1 MRLTEYSH
9 GAGWACKLSQKELAQ
24 VLTHFRQQNNSNTS
38 QILVGL
44 DSPDDGGVIDIGNG
58 IRIVQ
63 TVDFFTPI
71 LDNPFDWGR
80 VAAANALSDIYAMG
94 GTPISSLQLVSWPRE
109 DLSFEI
115 LSEVLKGGLEIMQS
129 AGCNIIGGHS
139 IDDKEPKYGFAV
151 TGIINDVIYKKR
163 NLQVGDKLFLT
174 KPLGSG
180 IISSAI
186 KKNIASEKAIS
197 EVTEVMTTLND
208 KALEAAK
215 ELNANAIT
223 DVTGFGLL
231 GHLIEMI
238 GDSEVTVN
246 IYFDNVPVIEHAKE
260 YLNNGVYPS
269 GSKRNFDSAKENIIY
284 SDDQESFVK
293 ILSDAQ
299 TSGGLLISAPND
311 NSIDLDDISDRLGLN
326 IWEIGDIVSRYKNK
340 VNIINSKW

>member
-1 MRLTEYSH
+1 M
-9 GAGWACKLSQKELAQ
+9 
-24 VLTHFRQQNNSNTS
+24 
-38 QILVGL
+38 VGL

-58 IRIVQ
+58 IRVVQ

-71 LDNPFDWGR
+71 LDNPFDWGK

-151 TGIINDVIYKKR
+151 TGIINDAIYKKR

-246 IYFDNVPVIEHAKE
+246 IYLDNVPVIEHAKE
-260 YLNNGVYPS
+260 YFNNGVYPS

-284 SDDQESFVK
+284 NDDQESFVK

-311 NSIDLDDISDRLGLN
+311 NSINLDDISDKLGLN

-340 VNIINSKW
+340 VNIINSK

>member
-1 MRLTEYSH
+1 M
-9 GAGWACKLSQKELAQ
+9 
-24 VLTHFRQQNNSNTS
+24 
-38 QILVGL
+38 VGL

-58 IRIVQ
+58 IRVVQ

-71 LDNPFDWGR
+71 LDNPFDWGK

-151 TGIINDVIYKKR
+151 TGIINDAIYKKR

-246 IYFDNVPVIEHAKE
+246 IYLDNVPVIEHAKE

-269 GSKRNFDSAKENIIY
+269 GSKRNFDSAEENIIY

-340 VNIINSKW
+340 VNIIDSK

>member
-1 MRLTEYSH
+1 M
-9 GAGWACKLSQKELAQ
+9 
-24 VLTHFRQQNNSNTS
+24 
-38 QILVGL
+38 VGL

-58 IRIVQ
+58 IRVVQ

-71 LDNPFDWGR
+71 LDNPFDWGK

-197 EVTEVMTTLND
+197 EITEVMTTLND

-246 IYFDNVPVIEHAKE
+246 IYLDNVPVIEHAKE
-260 YLNNGVYPS
+260 YFNNGVYPS

-284 SDDQESFVK
+284 IDDQESFVK

-340 VNIINSKW
+340 VNIINSK

>member
-1 MRLTEYSH
+1 M
-9 GAGWACKLSQKELAQ
+9 
-24 VLTHFRQQNNSNTS
+24 
-38 QILVGL
+38 VGL

-58 IRIVQ
+58 IRVVQ

-71 LDNPFDWGR
+71 LDNPFDWGK

-151 TGIINDVIYKKR
+151 TGIINDAIYKKR

-238 GDSEVTVN
+238 GDSDVTVN
-246 IYFDNVPVIEHAKE
+246 IYLDNVPVIEHAKE
-260 YLNNGVYPS
+260 YFNNGVYPS

-284 SDDQESFVK
+284 NDDQESFVK

-340 VNIINSKW
+340 VNIINSK

>member
-1 MRLTEYSH
+1 M
-9 GAGWACKLSQKELAQ
+9 
-24 VLTHFRQQNNSNTS
+24 
-38 QILVGL
+38 VGL

-58 IRIVQ
+58 IRVVQ

-71 LDNPFDWGR
+71 LDNPFDWGK

-115 LSEVLKGGLEIMQS
+115 LSEVIKGGLETMQS

-197 EVTEVMTTLND
+197 EATEVMTTLND
-208 KALEAAK
+208 KALEAAR

-246 IYFDNVPVIEHAKE
+246 IYLDNVPVIEHAKE
-260 YLNNGVYPS
+260 YFNNGVYPS

-284 SDDQESFVK
+284 NDDQESFVK

-311 NSIDLDDISDRLGLN
+311 NSIDLDDISERLGLN

-340 VNIINSKW
+340 VNIINSK